1 MDKQI
6 ISLHWRTAFAVF
18 ITDVLELSVDPVLH
32 ADVAATVFDRLVDR
46 RGGGRVRG
54 VGDPGGV
61 PAGGGVGRLPP
72 HHVERYPADNKRW

>member
-6 ISLHWRTAFAVF
+6 LILHGGTAFAVF
-18 ITDVLELSVDPVLH
+18 ITAVLELGVDPVLH

-54 VGDPGGV
+54 VGDPGGI
-61 PAGGGVGRLPP
+61 PAGVGRLPP
-72 HHVERYPADNKRW
+72 HHVERYTADNKRW